1 MLLYT
6 SQRKRLLQTK
16 NNKIGFDLNT
26 IAIFAR
32 VVERQSFTLAAAE
45 LELTKSTVS
54 RKIAELERYLGIR
67 LLTRSTRQ
75 LVLTA
80 EGDAF
85 YRSCS
90 QILDVLKQS
99 ELEVTASHDLVC
111 GTLKMVMPVEV
122 GKGFFGDCIKAFMAL
137 HPNLKIHLEL
147 SNRKVDLIKE
157 GFDVMIQVGEIE
169 DSSLIVR
176 TFHHSTRVLVAS
188 PQYIEQYGLP
198 QSLADLK
205 APHQQIRMISSIR
218 TGNKNVLEG
227 LPYRFKVN
235 TLSAALDLCLDG
247 FGITYIPEFLCR
259 NLITKGKLV
268 HILPSLYASQVPIPI
283 SFIYPE
289 RDLMPRRLRAFIDF
303 TITRFQDE
311 IERRKKDS

>member
-6 SQRKRLLQTK
+6 SQRKRLLHIK

-26 IAIFAR
+26 VAIFAR
-32 VVERQSFTLAAAE
+32 VVDRQSFTQAAVE

-54 RKIAELERYLGIR
+54 RKVAELERYLGVR

-75 LVLTA
+75 LVLTS

-90 QILDVLKQS
+90 HILDILKQS

-122 GKGFFGDCIKAFMAL
+122 GKGFIGDCIKAFMAL

-147 SNRKVDLIKE
+147 SNRKVDIIKE
-157 GFDVMIQVGEIE
+157 SFDVMIQVGEIE

-176 TFHHSTRVLVAS
+176 TFHYSTRVLVAS

-205 APHQQIRMISSIR
+205 APHQQIRMSSNVR

-235 TLSAALDLCLDG
+235 TLSAALDVCLDG
-247 FGITYIPEFLCR
+247 FGITYIPEFLCS
-259 NLITKGKLV
+259 NLITEGKLI
-268 HILPSLYASQVPIPI
+268 HILPSLYATQVPIPV

-303 TITRFQDE
+303 TITHFQDE
-311 IERRKKDS
+311 IQRRKKDI

>member
-1 MLLYT
+1 MLLYR

-26 IAIFAR
+26 IKIFAR
-32 VVERQSFTLAAAE
+32 VVEIQSFTQAAAE

-54 RKIAELERYLGIR
+54 RKVAELERYLGVK

-80 EGDAF
+80 EGDTF

-90 QILDVLKQS
+90 HILELLQQS
-99 ELEVTASHDLVC
+99 ELEVTASHDLIC
-111 GTLKMVMPVEV
+111 GTLNMVMPVEV
-122 GKGFFGDCIKAFMAL
+122 GKGIIGDCIKAFMKL

-157 GFDVMIQVGEIE
+157 GFDIMIQVGEIE

-176 TFHHSTRVLVAS
+176 TFHHTTRVLVAS
-188 PQYIEQYGLP
+188 PKYIEQYGLP
-198 QSLADLK
+198 QNLSDLK
-205 APHQQIRMISSIR
+205 IPHQQIRMISNVS
-218 TGNKNVLEG
+218 TSNKDVLEK

-235 TLSAALDLCLDG
+235 TLSAALDMCLEG

-259 NLITKGKLV
+259 NLINEGKLI
-268 HILPSLYASQVPIPI
+268 HILPSLYKSQIPIPV

-303 TITRFQDE
+303 TITQFQDE
-311 IERRKKDS
+311 VQRRNNG

>member
-16 NNKIGFDLNT
+16 NNKLGFDLNT

-111 GTLKMVMPVEV
+111 GTLKWSCP
-122 GKGFFGDCIKAFMAL
+122 
-137 HPNLKIHLEL
+137 
-147 SNRKVDLIKE
+147 
-157 GFDVMIQVGEIE
+157 
-169 DSSLIVR
+169 
-176 TFHHSTRVLVAS
+176 
-188 PQYIEQYGLP
+188 
-198 QSLADLK
+198 
-205 APHQQIRMISSIR
+205 
-218 TGNKNVLEG
+218 
-227 LPYRFKVN
+227 
-235 TLSAALDLCLDG
+235 
-247 FGITYIPEFLCR
+247 
-259 NLITKGKLV
+259 
-268 HILPSLYASQVPIPI
+268 
-283 SFIYPE
+283 
-289 RDLMPRRLRAFIDF
+289 
-303 TITRFQDE
+303 
-311 IERRKKDS
+311 

>member
-1 MLLYT
+1 M
-6 SQRKRLLQTK
+6 QTK

-26 IAIFAR
+26 IAIFTR
-32 VVERQSFTLAAAE
+32 VVERQSFTQAAAE

-80 EGDAF
+80 EGDTF

-90 QILDVLKQS
+90 HILEVLEQS
-99 ELEVTASHDLVC
+99 ELEVTASHDLIC
-111 GTLKMVMPVEV
+111 GTLKIVMPVEV
-122 GKGFFGDCIKAFMAL
+122 GKGFIGDCVKAFMML
-137 HPNLKIHLEL
+137 HPNLKMHIEL

-157 GFDVMIQVGEIE
+157 GYDVMIQIGEIE

-176 TFHHSTRVLVAS
+176 TFHYSTRVLVAS

-198 QSLADLK
+198 QNLADLK
-205 APHQQIRMISSIR
+205 APHHQIRMSSNIR

-235 TLSAALDLCLDG
+235 TLSAALDICLDG

-259 NLITKGKLV
+259 NLIEEGRLI
-268 HILPSLYASQVPIPI
+268 HILPSLYASQVPIPV

-303 TITRFQDE
+303 TISRFQDE
-311 IERRKKDS
+311 IQRRKKDN

>member
-1 MLLYT
+1 M
-6 SQRKRLLQTK
+6 QTK

-26 IAIFAR
+26 IAIFTR
-32 VVERQSFTLAAAE
+32 VVERQSFTQAAAE

-80 EGDAF
+80 EGDTF

-90 QILDVLKQS
+90 HILEVLEQS
-99 ELEVTASHDLVC
+99 ELEVTASHDLIC
-111 GTLKMVMPVEV
+111 GTLKIVMPVEV
-122 GKGFFGDCIKAFMAL
+122 GKGFIGDCVKAFMML
-137 HPNLKIHLEL
+137 HPNLKMHIEL

-157 GFDVMIQVGEIE
+157 GYDVMIQIGEIE

-176 TFHHSTRVLVAS
+176 TFHYSTRVLVAS

-198 QSLADLK
+198 QNLADLK
-205 APHQQIRMISSIR
+205 APHHQIRMSSNIR

-235 TLSAALDLCLDG
+235 TLSAALDICLDG

-259 NLITKGKLV
+259 NLIEEGRLI
-268 HILPSLYASQVPIPI
+268 HILPSLYASQVPIPV

-311 IERRKKDS
+311 IQRRKKDN